1 MKISKRR
8 LIEIITQEAH
18 RELTD
23 TPVTNEGLLD
33 KLKSLTGAPQP
44 VDMSAA
50 WDIVIKAAQ
59 DLEQRYAF
67 VVKQNR
73 EFAKKLEDQSAY
85 IKTLQAKIAQQGD
98 ATVPNFRAPTED
110 TEEIPLS
117 QEAEKLL
124 QRKLGI

>member
-33 KLKSLTGAPQP
+33 KLKSLTGAFKPA
-44 VDMSAA
+44 DMSAG
-50 WDIVIKAAQ
+50 WDNIIKATQ
-59 DLEQRYAF
+59 DLEERYAF

-85 IKTLQAKIAQQGD
+85 IKTLQATIAQQGD
-98 ATVPNFRAPTED
+98 ATVPSLRASSED